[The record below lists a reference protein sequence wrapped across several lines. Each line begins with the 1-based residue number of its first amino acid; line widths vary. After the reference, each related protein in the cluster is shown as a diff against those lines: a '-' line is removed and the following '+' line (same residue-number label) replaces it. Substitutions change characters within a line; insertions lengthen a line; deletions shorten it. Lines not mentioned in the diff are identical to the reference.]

1 MSSFF
6 TTPASQ
12 RKRKRPGTDIS
23 SKGTGRSGKSTQKAP
38 AAKEGRPSKRPLG
51 EDEDIS
57 SDSDVDGAGDD
68 LAGAEESEVESLQ
81 DETAA
86 EKRLRLAQQYLDN
99 IRAEAGMSSSRHR
112 TNTSDANGWMVNG

>member
-23 SKGTGRSGKSTQKAP
+23 SKVTSKSGRSTKKPSVT
-38 AAKEGRPSKRPLG
+38 KEGRPSKRL
-51 EDEDIS
+51 ERDDEDIS
-57 SDSDVDGAGDD
+57 SDSDVDGRGNNPAEVDD
-68 LAGAEESEVESLQ
+68 SEPESLN

-99 IRAEAGMSSSRHR
+99 IRTE
-112 TNTSDANGWMVNG
+112 